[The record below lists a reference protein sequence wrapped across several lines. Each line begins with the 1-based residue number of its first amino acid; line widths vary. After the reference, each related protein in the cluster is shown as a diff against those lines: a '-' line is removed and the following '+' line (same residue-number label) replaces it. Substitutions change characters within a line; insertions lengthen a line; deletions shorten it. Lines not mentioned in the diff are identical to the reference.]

1 MLIVGQIVCKQ
12 KYENVAT
19 TSVDAG
25 SVPVQ
30 QVRLSYASMNLVT
43 SAPAM
48 TGAPRVPDSGF
59 WFFSFTMAS
68 VKDWMNCL
76 WQYVLLDK
84 VLAGCTEV
92 EEGPALHQPARPLE
106 LKAEVDWQCLVDI
119 KVLFMAGWR
128 WDGGLGGELALIGD
142 QRSIA
147 SLGVFG
153 RGVRWIG
160 ALFEVSSLFH
170 SFLSP
175 ASLPLPVFSLSF
187 TTFHSSLLASCYV
200 IYLSGSVPCNFS
212 PYD

>member
-68 VKDWMNCL
+68 VKD
-76 WQYVLLDK
+76 
-84 VLAGCTEV
+84 
-92 EEGPALHQPARPLE
+92 
-106 LKAEVDWQCLVDI
+106 
-119 KVLFMAGWR
+119 
-128 WDGGLGGELALIGD
+128 
-142 QRSIA
+142 
-147 SLGVFG
+147 
-153 RGVRWIG
+153 
-160 ALFEVSSLFH
+160 
-170 SFLSP
+170 
-175 ASLPLPVFSLSF
+175 
-187 TTFHSSLLASCYV
+187 
-200 IYLSGSVPCNFS
+200 
-212 PYD
+212 